1 MKKLSCCHQKERL
14 GNNMKAKK
22 SKSAKEILTRFYEAT
37 DTFSEYRKK
46 SAKVAHEMLGKV
58 LQDVELQ
65 RELSIEYEV
74 VEIKKYPARLPFPG
88 WARHLSYVLTDPD
101 NKYSELVKEKIYSMC
116 RDLYLEFV
124 KETDD
129 RNLTK
134 ALKSEGS
141 VPILS
146 DMAKDLWIGGHKEKP
161 RSDDQLG
168 KSKLKE
174 VC

>member
-1 MKKLSCCHQKERL
+1 M
-14 GNNMKAKK
+14 NAKK

-37 DTFSEYRKK
+37 DTFSEYREK
-46 SAKVAHEMLGKV
+46 SAKLAHEMLGKV

-65 RELSIEYEV
+65 RELSIEYEM
-74 VEIKKYPARLPFPG
+74 VEIKKYPNRTPFPA
-88 WARHLSYVLTDPD
+88 WARYLSYVLTDPD
-101 NKYSELVKEKIYSMC
+101 SKYSGQVKEKVYNMC

-129 RNLTK
+129 RYLTK
-134 ALKSEGS
+134 ALKYEGN

-146 DMAKDLWIGGHKEKP
+146 DVAKDLWIRGHKEKVY
-161 RSDDQLG
+161 SDDQFG
-168 KSKLKE
+168 KLKSKE